1 MSRATPCTAAARCM
15 ATLLPTLHDAMC
27 YGGMLDGI
35 YWCIFPRR
43 YARRGLLELL
53 DAAARQAH
61 HGAPLHLEHEQL
73 GPAVQEGR
81 KAAHARLE
89 DLRPHRGR
97 GEALQRRRG
106 EHGAARVVGRVLAP
120 GHRRALLTHERR
132 GSRQATWRR
141 YGLAGREQLGE
152 RVGVGTH
159 ESDEGALLEPQLR
172 KGAV

>member
-1 MSRATPCTAAARCM
+1 
-15 ATLLPTLHDAMC
+15 MC

-81 KAAHARLE
+81 QAAHARLE

-97 GEALQRRRG
+97 GEALQRRRS
-106 EHGAARVVGRVLAP
+106 EHGAARVVSRVLAP